1 MSPRTKKQ
9 FENIRQE
16 KREIILDT
24 ALEVFATH
32 GYHGSSI
39 STIAKHAGISKG
51 LLYNYFESKEE
62 LLKVIVNEGFKEF
75 MDIINPFQNENF
87 TDEMLTPEAFRKL
100 FKNIF
105 EIMKSNL
112 HFWRLYYAM
121 ALQPG
126 VMEMI
131 LNDYEN
137 NLFSYLDLLEK
148 YYKKQGSKKPRADAM
163 HTYIMI
169 DGLTINYIQPHKEF
183 SIEELEDSII
193 IGLETPLY
201 K

>member
-1 MSPRTKKQ
+1 
-9 FENIRQE
+9 
-16 KREIILDT
+16 
-24 ALEVFATH
+24 
-32 GYHGSSI
+32 
-39 STIAKHAGISKG
+39 
-51 LLYNYFESKEE
+51 
-62 LLKVIVNEGFKEF
+62 
-75 MDIINPFQNENF
+75 
-87 TDEMLTPEAFRKL
+87 
-100 FKNIF
+100 
-105 EIMKSNL
+105 MKSNL